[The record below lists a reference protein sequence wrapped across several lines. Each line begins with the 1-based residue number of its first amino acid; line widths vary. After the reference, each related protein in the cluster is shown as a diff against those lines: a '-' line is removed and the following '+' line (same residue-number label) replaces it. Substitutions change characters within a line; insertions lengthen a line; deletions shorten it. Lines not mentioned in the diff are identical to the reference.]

1 MARLKGSFN
10 NILRKVNIIMDESI
24 VDVKFEP
31 FKEIVI
37 MERNFFATPDDIA
50 RFASIIAGG
59 KAAGLYWAEGVVFL
73 YFPLPAT
80 TETAAKAL
88 VEEKRVYWTF
98 VGYSLMPKYQP
109 LIETKEKIMVPVID
123 MSSNPMFRK
132 VANWLKEQKQT

>member
-1 MARLKGSFN
+1 
-10 NILRKVNIIMDESI
+10 MDEG
-24 VDVKFEP
+24 VVEVRFEP
-31 FKEIVI
+31 FREIVI
-37 MERNFFATPDDIA
+37 MERNFFASPEDIA

-59 KAAGLYWAEGVVFL
+59 KTAGLYWAEGVVFL

-88 VEEKRVYWTF
+88 VENGRVYWTF

-109 LIETKEKIMVPVID
+109 LIETREKIIVPVID

-132 VANWLKEQKQT
+132 VAKWLKEQKPKANP